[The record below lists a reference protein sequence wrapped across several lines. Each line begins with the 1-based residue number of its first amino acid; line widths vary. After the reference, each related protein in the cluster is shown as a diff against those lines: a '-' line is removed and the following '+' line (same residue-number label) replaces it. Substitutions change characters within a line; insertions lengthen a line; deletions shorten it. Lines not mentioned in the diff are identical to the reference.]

1 MRRECL
7 SPGSPREEFV
17 KDIGV
22 DPDDAAICRAII
34 ALGHNLGLQ
43 GKVAAPPNPVV

>member
-1 MRRECL
+1 VKKERKRE
-7 SPGSPREEFV
+7 

-34 ALGHNLGLQ
+34 ALGHNLGL
-43 GKVAAPPNPVV
+43 GIVESGCARAG